1 MSRKNPQYY
10 DEMLGLTRSMSR
22 YYVEYYDLWADSEQ
36 RYIYVYASGSYT
48 EAKEQIRKMLDDYE
62 IIVIDCT
69 D

>member
-1 MSRKNPQYY
+1 MN
-10 DEMLGLTRSMSR
+10 R
-22 YYVEYYDLWADSEQ
+22 YYVEYYDLWADSVQ

-48 EAKEQIRKMLDDYE
+48 EAKEQIRKMHDDYE